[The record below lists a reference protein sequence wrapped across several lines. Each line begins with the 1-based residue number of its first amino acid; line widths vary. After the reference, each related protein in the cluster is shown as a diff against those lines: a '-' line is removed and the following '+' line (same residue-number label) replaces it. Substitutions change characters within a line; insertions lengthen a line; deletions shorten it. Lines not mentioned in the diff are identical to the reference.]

1 MCLFKCAKINMS
13 VYVCEFCFKE
23 RSKEERKYNN
33 KTMVFDYV
41 TAADDDVDDEIIII
55 WLLTLSLTI
64 K

>member
-1 MCLFKCAKINMS
+1 
-13 VYVCEFCFKE
+13 
-23 RSKEERKYNN
+23 
-33 KTMVFDYV
+33 MVFDYV